1 MDYNELMK
9 VNDERFDEIMK
20 WYNNLPL
27 EKFDVSINAAL
38 SSLNIFW
45 VENRKL
51 GKCTTISFN
60 NYDRKHFIKNVYEDI
75 VKRINT
81 DIIENENKTDNFYV
95 VKKLDDLIKDIDDA
109 VKDIFNIDDDNHYL
123 KMSMEYLE
131 NEALKLNNTIGYKKF
146 MSCFLNK

>member
-20 WYNNLPL
+20 WYN
-27 EKFDVSINAAL
+27 NAAL

-51 GKCTTISFN
+51 GKCTTISFSD
-60 NYDRKHFIKNVYEDI
+60 YDRKHFIKNVYELI
-75 VKRINT
+75 KEINT

-109 VKDIFNIDDDNHYL
+109 LKDIFNIDDDNHYL

-131 NEALKLNNTIGYKKF
+131 NEALKVNNTIGYKKF